1 MPGLRRQGG
10 LRRLV
15 LLPPC
20 DEEFAKAVDLGG
32 LARDLEAVGVASRA
46 DARLCGPGRDAV
58 VAELVRATGAE
69 AIVVGGPSP
78 RTHGDEWRRAAKGA
92 GVPPDRV
99 EVVPLWG
106 QCAHLAGA
114 PGAAARRARI
124 MLESALARVD
134 LGTDRAARSVAASQ
148 SVLVIGGGV
157 AGMQTAVDLA
167 DMGHRVHLVER
178 GDALGGRA
186 FVLSRTH
193 PTHECKPDGCCPESC
208 RDCVLT
214 PKPDMVATRA
224 DIEVL
229 LGSEVVSIAGGIG
242 GYRATVRTPQG
253 ERAVDVGAIVVAT
266 GTVLFDPAEMPEL
279 LPGHPDVVTSLGLEA
294 MLDRARKSQRPLARP
309 SDGAVP
315 ARVHFLQCVGSRDT
329 HHGTREC
336 SIVCCTYAVGQAL
349 ELKRTLPPGSRV
361 AVHYIDMRG
370 PYRGFEDLYL
380 EAQEAGVLFLH
391 GRVAQVEPRGGA
403 LLVEGEEGTT
413 DEPTTWEADLV
424 VLSVGQ
430 LPSPGTRELGAM
442 LGVPFDED
450 GFLMEYNAHWGVLER
465 RGVHVVGCAAGPR
478 GIRYSVRDARE
489 AALAV
494 HVALRHAS
502 LELGLGVAE
511 VDDGRCTGCGQC
523 VEACEYGA
531 VRLEVRT
538 DPATGS
544 RRQLA
549 VVDARLCRGC
559 ANCAVACPSTAIT
572 MPGFTDEQ
580 MVREIELSAQPRA
593 EGG

>member
-1 MPGLRRQGG
+1 MPGLRRKGG
-10 LRRLV
+10 LRALV

-20 DEEFAKAVDLGG
+20 DEEFAKAVDPGAI
-32 LARDLEAVGVASRA
+32 ARDLETEGVDVRA
-46 DARLCGPGRDAV
+46 DARLCGPGRDAA
-58 VAELVRATGAE
+58 VAELVRVTGAE

-78 RTHGDEWRRAAKGA
+78 RTHGEEWLRAAKGA
-92 GVPPDRV
+92 GVPPGRV

-106 QCAHLAGA
+106 QCAHLAGT
-114 PGAAARRARI
+114 PGLAARRARI

-134 LGTDRAARSVAASQ
+134 LGTDRAARSVEASQ
-148 SVLVIGGGV
+148 AVLVVGGGV
-157 AGMQTAVDLA
+157 AGMQAALDLA
-167 DMGHRVHLVER
+167 DLGHRVHLVER
-178 GDALGGRA
+178 GEALGGRA
-186 FVLSRTH
+186 FELSRTY

-208 RDCVLT
+208 RDCILT
-214 PKPDMVATRA
+214 PKPDIVSSRA
-224 DIEVL
+224 HIEVL
-229 LGSEVVSIAGGIG
+229 LESEVVSVTGGIG

-253 ERAVDVGAIVVAT
+253 ERALDAGAIVVAT
-266 GTVLFDPAEMPEL
+266 GTVLFDASEMPEL
-279 LPGHPDVVTSLGLEA
+279 LPGHPDVVSSLGLEA
-294 MLDRARKSQRPLARP
+294 LLERARRSGGPLARP

-315 ARVHFLQCVGSRDT
+315 SRVHFLQCVGSRDT

-349 ELKRTLPPGSRV
+349 ELKRCLPQGSSV
-361 AVHYIDMRG
+361 VVHYIDMRG

-380 EAQEAGVLFLH
+380 EAQEAGVLFLQ
-391 GRVAQVEPRGGA
+391 GRVAQVEAHAGA
-403 LLVEGEEGTT
+403 LVVQGEEGTSG
-413 DEPTTWEADLV
+413 EPTAWEADLV

-494 HVALRHAS
+494 HVALRHAV
-502 LELGLGVAE
+502 LDLGLGVAE
-511 VDDGRCTGCGQC
+511 VDDARCTGCGQC

-538 DPATGS
+538 DPATGA

-559 ANCAVACPSTAIT
+559 ANCAVACPSTAIA
-572 MPGFTDEQ
+572 MPGSTDEQ
-580 MVREIELSAQPRA
+580 MARQVELSARPHQ
-593 EGG
+593 EG